1 MLAIYKREMRS
12 YFSTTTG
19 YVFCAVFLA
28 ASGLL
33 FALLT
38 MEINKSTDVSM
49 YYQFLMFAYIV
60 ILPLLTMKSFSE
72 ERRTRTEQLLMTSPV
87 SIFSMVGAKFLAAF
101 TMFIGTIAL
110 TLLYYIPLSLYGEIN
125 MGRALGCLIAI
136 VFVGACFLA
145 IGIFVSSLTDN
156 QFSAALGTIGILLLL
171 MGISFVNSLIDFE
184 WVRSVLSFISIY
196 SRYGAFTYGIF
207 DFAAAVYYISIC
219 GIFLFLSCR
228 VFEKRRWS

>member
-19 YVFCAVFLA
+19 YVFGGIFLA
-28 ASGLL
+28 VSGLL

-49 YYQFLMFAYIV
+49 YYQFLMFAYIIV
-60 ILPLLTMKSFSE
+60 LPLLTMKSFSE

-87 SIFSMVGAKFLAAF
+87 SIFSMVAAKFLAAF
-101 TMFIGTIAL
+101 TMFAGTIAL
-110 TLLYYIPLSLYGEIN
+110 TVLYFIPLSMYGEIN
-125 MGRALGCLIAI
+125 MARAFGCLIAM

-145 IGIFVSSLTDN
+145 VGIFVSSLTDN
-156 QFSAALGTIGILLLL
+156 QFTAALGTIGILIVL
-171 MGISFVNSLIDFE
+171 MGLAFINSLIDVE
-184 WVRSVLSFISIY
+184 WVRSVLSFFSIF

-207 DFAAAVYYISIC
+207 DYASAVYYISIC
-219 GIFLFLSCR
+219 GVFLFLACR
-228 VFEKRRWS
+228 VYERRRWA